1 MLSCRII
8 VPFEV
13 ENDIPLTPAQK
24 EANSNFSTRR
34 QPAEHIMALVKNHQM
49 LKGMYRGGFG
59 VLQASYRV
67 IVHTTAYML
76 RNTARGALIR
86 IHALRGDQ
94 DLDWNA
100 QEHWDSDDDG
110 N

>member
-1 MLSCRII
+1 MPNENRT
-8 VPFEV
+8 V
-13 ENDIPLTPAQK
+13 ELDD
-24 EANSNFSTRR
+24 S
-34 QPAEHIMALVKNHQM
+34 
-49 LKGMYRGGFG
+49 G
-59 VLQASYRV
+59 RV